1 MIFKCKNRKL
11 IKIVLLLEAILLPGT
26 LMFWVMLGTVWTR
39 FDFQILDFFYAQA
52 VQRGYGLP
60 RSSEIVYITITDD
73 SYAKFGT
80 HLLDRME
87 MARVNEVLAQ
97 LGPSVVAYDLIFPL
111 PMTPAADQRFADS
124 IEQLGA
130 AYLPIAPGELT
141 ATPQPFQW
149 GSGLAYERL
158 RSEQLRQPR
167 EQGKAQPFYSTRAL
181 MQFDA
186 FAEAA
191 FNTGHI
197 GASQDVDGV
206 FRHLPLLVKID
217 TAYLPSMALS
227 MFLDTVKVPWEAV
240 TVHWGHTMTIPA
252 LPGSTLTRDVVMPID
267 AQGRVFVPYAQPWG
281 YDFPNMAMH
290 NLLQLFDAPDLRG
303 NLQDFFENKF
313 VFIGDVSTGIA
324 DAGQTPLDR
333 YAPLVMMHAALMNG
347 LLTHTFYQQW
357 SFWDVLALVCLIG
370 ILVGLAAV
378 AQSSIV
384 LYATGAIIF
393 VGLLVLTGIEL
404 VHFTLFPVVSVFN
417 SFIVIFIGI
426 VIGLQVAIA
435 KDQAFI
441 RNTFAKYVSEK
452 VVNELLQHPE
462 LLHLGGEERIV
473 SVLFS
478 DIENFTTLSE
488 RLSPRELVSLLNSY
502 LTEMTAIVLEQ
513 GGIIDKYIGD
523 GIMAE
528 FGAPIP
534 VPHHAD
540 QAVRTALHMQRRLEE
555 LRPQWRQQ
563 GLPELRCRVGI
574 NTGTMIVGNIGS
586 EQVFNYT
593 VIGDPVNLAARLE
606 GANKYYQTLVMISE
620 FTHDCLTPNLFRTR
634 LLDAIRVKGR
644 LQPVKVYEVYG
655 ESTDGIVTDDL
666 KYYHAYDEACA
677 AYLERRF
684 DVARAQFEVALAIR
698 PTDIA
703 AREMLE
709 RMADLDPEALPD
721 DWDGVKTFETK

>member
-1 MIFKCKNRKL
+1 MTFKFKNRKL
-11 IKIVLLLEAILLPGT
+11 VNIVLLLEAILLPSV
-26 LMFWVMLGTVWTR
+26 LVFWMVFGTVWTSL
-39 FDFQILDFFYAQA
+39 DFQILDFFYAQA
-52 VQRGYGLP
+52 VQYGYGPP
-60 RSSEIVYITITDD
+60 RSSQIVYVTITDD

-80 HLLDRME
+80 RSVDRME
-87 MARVNEVLAQ
+87 MARVNEALAQ
-97 LGPSVVAYDLIFPL
+97 LGPTAVAYDLIFSL

-124 IEQLGA
+124 IKQLGVV
-130 AYLPIAPGELT
+130 YLPIAPDLSP
-141 ATPQPFQW
+141 TPQPFQW
-149 GSGLAYERL
+149 DNRLAYERV

-167 EQGKAQPFYSTRAL
+167 EQGVAQPLYITKAL

-186 FAEAA
+186 FAKAA

-197 GASQDVDGV
+197 GASQDADGV
-206 FRHLPLLVKID
+206 FRHLPLLVKMD
-217 TAYLPSMALS
+217 MAYLPSMALS
-227 MFLDTVKVPWEAV
+227 VFLDTIKVPWEAV

-252 LPGSTLTRDVVMPID
+252 VPGSTLTRDVVMPID
-267 AQGRVFVPYAQPWG
+267 NQGKVFVPYAQKWG
-281 YDFPNMAMH
+281 NDFPGMPMH
-290 NLLQLFDAPDLRG
+290 KLLQLFDDPDMRG
-303 NLQDFFENKF
+303 NLQEFFENKF

-333 YAPLVMMHAALMNG
+333 YAPLVMMHAALING
-347 LLTHTFYQQW
+347 LLTNTFYHQW
-357 SFWDVLALVCLIG
+357 SFWDVLALVCVLG
-370 ILVGLAAV
+370 ILVGLAAM
-378 AQSSIV
+378 AQSSMV
-384 LYATGAIIF
+384 LYATGASIV
-393 VGLLVLTGIEL
+393 VGLLVLTGIEW
-404 VHFTLFPVVSVFN
+404 VHFTLFPLVSVAS
-417 SFIVIFIGI
+417 SFLVIFFGI
-426 VIGLQVAIA
+426 VIGLEVAIT

-441 RNTFAKYVSEK
+441 RNAFAKYVSEK
-452 VVNELLQHPE
+452 VVNELLQRPE
-462 LLHLGGEERIV
+462 LLQLGGEERVV

-488 RLSPRELVSLLNSY
+488 RLSPQGLVSLLNTY

-513 GGIIDKYIGD
+513 GGIVDKYSGD

-574 NTGTMIVGNIGS
+574 NTGTMVVGNIGS

-593 VIGDPVNLAARLE
+593 VIGDAVNLASRLE
-606 GANKYYQTLVMISE
+606 GANKYYQTLIMISE

-644 LQPVKVYEVYG
+644 RQPVKVYEVYG
-655 ESTDGIVTDDL
+655 ESTDTIPSDDL
-666 KYYHAYDEACA
+666 AYYHAYDEACA

-684 DVARAQFEVALAIR
+684 DAARVQFEAALALR
-698 PTDIA
+698 PKDAA

-709 RMADLDPEALPD
+709 RMADLDPALLPD

>member
-1 MIFKCKNRKL
+1 MIFKFKNRKL
-11 IKIVLLLEAILLPGT
+11 IKIVLLLEAILLPSV
-26 LMFWVMLGTVWTR
+26 LLFWIAFGAVWTR
-39 FDFQILDFFYAQA
+39 LDFQILDLFYAQA
-52 VQRGYGLP
+52 VQRGYGPP
-60 RSSEIVYITITDD
+60 RSAQIVYVTITDD
-73 SYAKFGT
+73 SYDKFGT
-80 HLLDRME
+80 HILDRME
-87 MARVNEVLAQ
+87 MARVNEALAQ
-97 LGPSVVAYDLIFPL
+97 LGPAAVAYDLIFPL
-111 PMTPAADQRFADS
+111 PSIPAADQRFADS
-124 IEQLGA
+124 IKQLGA
-130 AYLPIAPGELT
+130 VYLPIAPDLT
-141 ATPQPFQW
+141 PTAQPFQW
-149 GSGLAYERL
+149 GNGLAYERL

-167 EQGKAQPFYSTRAL
+167 EQGAAQPLYVTRAL

-186 FAEAA
+186 FAAAA

-197 GASQDVDGV
+197 GAAQDADGV

-227 MFLDTVKVPWEAV
+227 VFLDTVKVPWTAV
-240 TVHWGHTMTIPA
+240 TVHWGHAMTIPA
-252 LPGSTLTRDVVMPID
+252 LPGSTLTRDIVIPID
-267 AQGRVFVPYAQPWG
+267 AQGRVFVPYTQKWG
-281 YDFPNMAMH
+281 QDFPAMPMH
-290 NLLQLFDAPDLRG
+290 KLLKDFDDPNIRG

-313 VFIGDVSTGIA
+313 VFVGDVSTGIA

-347 LLTHTFYQQW
+347 LLTHTFYHQW

-370 ILVGLAAV
+370 VLVGLAAM
-378 AQSSIV
+378 AQSSMV

-393 VGLLVLTGIEL
+393 VGLLVLTGIEW
-404 VHFTLFPVVSVFN
+404 VHFTLFPLVSVLN
-417 SFIVIFIGI
+417 SFLVIFFGI
-426 VIGLQVAIA
+426 VVGLEVAIA
-435 KDQAFI
+435 RDRAFI
-441 RNTFAKYVSEK
+441 RNAFAKYVSEK

-462 LLHLGGEERIV
+462 LLHLGGEERVV

-488 RLSPRELVSLLNSY
+488 RLSPRELVSLLNNY

-534 VPHHAD
+534 VLHHAD

-574 NTGTMIVGNIGS
+574 NTGIMVVGNIGS

-634 LLDAIRVKGR
+634 LLDAVRVKGR
-644 LQPVKVYEVYG
+644 SQPVKVYEVYG
-655 ESTDGIVTDDL
+655 ESTDDFSADDL
-666 KYYHAYDEACA
+666 AYYQAYHEACA

-684 DVARAQFEVALAIR
+684 DVARAQFEAALALR
-698 PTDIA
+698 PKDTA
-703 AREMLE
+703 AREMLY
-709 RMADLDPEALPD
+709 RMADLDPAALPD
-721 DWDGVKTFETK
+721 DWDGVMTFETK

>member
-11 IKIVLLLEAILLPGT
+11 IKIVLLLEVVLLPSV
-26 LMFWVMLGTVWTR
+26 LVFWMVLGNVWMS

-52 VQRGYGLP
+52 VQHGYGPP
-60 RSSEIVYITITDD
+60 RSSHIAYVTITDD
-73 SYAKFGT
+73 SYAQFGT
-80 HLLDRME
+80 HILDRME
-87 MARVNEVLAQ
+87 MARVNEALAQ
-97 LGPSVVAYDLIFPL
+97 LGPVAVAYDLIFPL
-111 PMTPAADQRFADS
+111 PNIPAADQRFADS
-124 IEQLGA
+124 IKQLGA
-130 AYLPIAPGELT
+130 IYLPIAPDLT
-141 ATPQPFQW
+141 PTAQPFQW
-149 GSGLAYERL
+149 GNRLAYERL
-158 RSEQLRQPR
+158 RSAQLRQPR
-167 EQGKAQPFYSTRAL
+167 EQGAAQPLYGTSAL

-186 FAEAA
+186 FAAAA

-197 GASQDVDGV
+197 GASQDADGV
-206 FRHLPLLVKID
+206 YRHIPLLVKID

-227 MFLDTVKVPWEAV
+227 VFLDAVKVPWEAV
-240 TVHWGHTMTIPA
+240 TVHWGRTMTIPA
-252 LPGSTLTRDVVMPID
+252 LPGSTLRRDIVMPID
-267 AQGRVFVPYAQPWG
+267 AQGRLFVPYAQKWG
-281 YDFPNMAMH
+281 NDFPAMPMH
-290 NLLQLFDAPDLRG
+290 KLLKLFDDPDMRG
-303 NLQDFFENKF
+303 NLQEFFENKF
-313 VFIGDVSTGIA
+313 VFVGDVSTGIA
-324 DAGQTPLDR
+324 DVGQTPLDR

-347 LLTHTFYQQW
+347 LLTNTFYQQW
-357 SFWDVLALVCLIG
+357 SFWEGLALVCLIG
-370 ILVGLAAV
+370 LLVGLAAM
-378 AQSSIV
+378 AQPSMV

-393 VGLLVLTGIEL
+393 VGLLVLTGLEL
-404 VHFTLFPVVSVFN
+404 MHFTLFPLVSVLT
-417 SFIVIFIGI
+417 SFLVIFFGI
-426 VIGLQVAIA
+426 VIGLEVAIA

-462 LLHLGGEERIV
+462 LLHLGGEERVV

-488 RLSPRELVSLLNSY
+488 RLSPQALVGLLNNY

-540 QAVRTALHMQRRLEE
+540 QAVRTALHMQRRLEQ

-574 NTGTMIVGNIGS
+574 NTGSMVVGNIGS

-620 FTHDCLTPNLFRTR
+620 FTHDCLTPKLFRTR

-655 ESTDGIVTDDL
+655 ESTDDIPADDL
-666 KYYHAYDEACA
+666 AYYHAYDEACA

-684 DVARAQFEVALAIR
+684 EVARAQFAAALALR
-698 PTDIA
+698 PKDTA
-703 AREMLE
+703 AREMLD
-709 RMADLDPEALPD
+709 RMAELDPEVLPD

>member
-11 IKIVLLLEAILLPGT
+11 IKIVLLLEAILLPSV
-26 LMFWVMLGTVWTR
+26 LIFWVVLGTVWTS

-52 VQRGYGLP
+52 VQYGYGPP
-60 RSSEIVYITITDD
+60 RSAQIVYVTITDD
-73 SYAKFGT
+73 SYARFGT
-80 HLLDRME
+80 RLLDRME
-87 MARVNEVLAQ
+87 MARVNAALAQ
-97 LGPSVVAYDLIFPL
+97 LGPAAVAYDLVFSL
-111 PMTPAADQRFADS
+111 PMAPAADQRFADS
-124 IEQLGA
+124 MKQLGTV
-130 AYLPIAPGELT
+130 YLPIALDLT
-141 ATPQPFQW
+141 PTPQAFQW
-149 GSGLAYERL
+149 DHRLAYERL

-167 EQGKAQPFYSTRAL
+167 EQGVAQPLYGTKAL

-197 GASQDVDGV
+197 GASQDPDGV
-206 FRHLPLLVKID
+206 FRHLSLLVKMD

-227 MFLDTVKVPWEAV
+227 VFLDTVKVPWEAV

-252 LPGSTLTRDVVMPID
+252 LPGSTLTRDVVIPID
-267 AQGRVFVPYAQPWG
+267 HQGRVFVPYAQKWG
-281 YDFPNMAMH
+281 QDFPAMPMH
-290 NLLQLFDAPDLRG
+290 KLLELFDEPDMRG
-303 NLQDFFENKF
+303 NLQEFFENKF

-347 LLTHTFYQQW
+347 LLTNTFYHQW

-370 ILVGLAAV
+370 ILVGLAAMV
-378 AQSSIV
+378 QSSMV

-393 VGLLVLTGIEL
+393 AGLLVLTGLEW
-404 VHFTLFPVVSVFN
+404 VHFTLFPLVSVLN
-417 SFIVIFIGI
+417 SFLVIFFGT
-426 VIGLQVAIA
+426 VVGLEVAIT

-441 RNTFAKYVSEK
+441 RNAFAKYVSEK

-462 LLHLGGEERIV
+462 LLHLGGEERV
-473 SVLFS
+473 VTVLFS

-488 RLSPRELVSLLNSY
+488 RLSPRELVSLLNTY

-513 GGIIDKYIGD
+513 GGIIDKYSGD

-528 FGAPIP
+528 YGAPIP
-534 VPHHAD
+534 VPQHAD
-540 QAVRTALHMQRRLEE
+540 QAVRTALHMQRRLQE
-555 LRPQWRQQ
+555 LRPLWRQQ
-563 GLPELRCRVGI
+563 GLPELHCRVGI
-574 NTGTMIVGNIGS
+574 NTGTMVVGNIGS

-593 VIGDPVNLAARLE
+593 VIGDAVNLASRLE
-606 GANKYYQTLVMISE
+606 GANKYYQTFVMISE
-620 FTHDCLTPNLFRTR
+620 STHDCLTPNLFRAR

-655 ESTDGIVTDDL
+655 ESTDTISPDDL
-666 KYYHAYDEACA
+666 AYYHAYDEACA

-684 DVARAQFEVALAIR
+684 DVARAQFEAALALR
-698 PTDIA
+698 PADAA
-703 AREMLE
+703 AREMLA
-709 RMADLDPEALPD
+709 RMADLDPAGLPA

>member
-1 MIFKCKNRKL
+1 MIFKFKNRKL
-11 IKIVLLLEAILLPGT
+11 IRIVLLLEAVLLPSV
-26 LMFWVMLGTVWTR
+26 LVFWVVLGRVWTS

-52 VQRGYGLP
+52 VQYGYGPP
-60 RSSEIVYITITDD
+60 RSSQIVYVTITDD

-80 HLLDRME
+80 RLLDRME
-87 MARVNEVLAQ
+87 MARVNEALAQ
-97 LGPSVVAYDLIFPL
+97 LGPAAVAYDLIFSL
-111 PMTPAADQRFADS
+111 PMAPAADQRFADS
-124 IEQLGA
+124 IKQLGA
-130 AYLPIAPGELT
+130 VYLPIGPELT
-141 ATPQPFQW
+141 PTAQPFQW
-149 GSGLAYERL
+149 GNRVAYERL

-167 EQGKAQPFYSTRAL
+167 EQGVAQPLYVTKAL

-197 GASQDVDGV
+197 GASQDADGV
-206 FRHLPLLVKID
+206 FRHLPLLVKMD
-217 TAYLPSMALS
+217 TAYLPSMSLS
-227 MFLDTVKVPWEAV
+227 VFLDTVKVPWEAV
-240 TVHWGHTMTIPA
+240 TVHWGHAMTIPA

-267 AQGRVFVPYAQPWG
+267 NQGRVFVPYAQKWG
-281 YDFPNMAMH
+281 HDFPAMPMH
-290 NLLQLFDAPDLRG
+290 KLLQDFDDPNIRG

-313 VFIGDVSTGIA
+313 VFVGDVSTGIA

-347 LLTHTFYQQW
+347 LLTNTFYYQW
-357 SFWDVLALVCLIG
+357 SFWDVLALVCVIG
-370 ILVGLAAV
+370 ILVGLAAMV
-378 AQSSIV
+378 QASTV
-384 LYATGAIIF
+384 LYATGASIF
-393 VGLLVLTGIEL
+393 AGLLVLTGIEWA
-404 VHFTLFPVVSVFN
+404 HFTLFPLVSVLN
-417 SFIVIFIGI
+417 SFLVIFFGI
-426 VIGLQVAIA
+426 VIGLEVAIT

-441 RNTFAKYVSEK
+441 RNAFAKYVSEK
-452 VVNELLQHPE
+452 VVNELLRHPA
-462 LLHLGGEERIV
+462 LLHLGGEERVV

-488 RLSPRELVSLLNSY
+488 RLSPRELVRLLNIY

-513 GGIIDKYIGD
+513 GGIIDKYSGD

-528 FGAPIP
+528 YGAPIP

-574 NTGTMIVGNIGS
+574 NTGTMVVGNIGS

-593 VIGDPVNLAARLE
+593 VIGDAVNLGSRLE
-606 GANKYYQTLVMISE
+606 GANKHYQTWVMISE

-634 LLDAIRVKGR
+634 LLDAIRVKGK

-655 ESTDGIVTDDL
+655 ESTDAIPADDL
-666 KYYHAYDEACA
+666 AYYHAYDKACA
-677 AYLERRF
+677 AYMERRF
-684 DVARAQFEVALAIR
+684 EMARAQFEAALALR
-698 PTDIA
+698 PKDTA
-703 AREMLE
+703 AREMLD
-709 RMADLDPEALPD
+709 RMADLDPAALPA

>member
-1 MIFKCKNRKL
+1 MTFKFKNRKL
-11 IKIVLLLEAILLPGT
+11 IKIVLLLEAILLPSV
-26 LMFWVMLGTVWTR
+26 LVFWAIFGTVWTR
-39 FDFQILDFFYAQA
+39 LDFQVLDLFYAQA
-52 VQRGYGLP
+52 VQHGYGPP
-60 RSSEIVYITITDD
+60 RSSQIVYVTITDD
-73 SYAKFGT
+73 SYDKFGT

-87 MARVNEVLAQ
+87 MARVNEALTQ
-97 LGPSVVAYDLIFPL
+97 LGPAAVAYDLVFPL
-111 PMTPAADQRFADS
+111 PMTPTADQRFADS
-124 IEQLGA
+124 IKQLGA
-130 AYLPIAPGELT
+130 VYLPIAPDDLT
-141 ATPQPFQW
+141 PTAQPFQW
-149 GSGLAYERL
+149 GNRRAYERL

-167 EQGKAQPFYSTRAL
+167 EQGAAQPLYVTRAL

-197 GASQDVDGV
+197 GASQDADGV
-206 FRHLPLLVKID
+206 FRHLPLLVKVD
-217 TAYLPSMALS
+217 TAYLPSMSLS
-227 MFLDTVKVPWEAV
+227 VFLDMAKVPWAAV
-240 TVHWGHTMTIPA
+240 MVHWGRTMTIPA
-252 LPGSTLTRDVVMPID
+252 LPGSTLTRDVVIPID
-267 AQGRVFVPYAQPWG
+267 AQGRVFVPYAQKWG
-281 YDFPNMAMH
+281 DDFPAMSMH
-290 NLLQLFDAPDLRG
+290 KLLQDFDDPNIRG

-347 LLTHTFYQQW
+347 LLTNTFYYQW

-370 ILVGLAAV
+370 LLVGLAAMV
-378 AQSSIV
+378 QSSLV
-384 LYATGAIIF
+384 LYATGTVIF

-404 VHFTLFPVVSVFN
+404 VHFTLFPLVSVLN
-417 SFIVIFIGI
+417 SFLVIFFGI
-426 VIGLQVAIA
+426 VIGLEVAIA

-441 RNTFAKYVSEK
+441 RNAFAKYVSEK

-462 LLHLGGEERIV
+462 LLHLGGEERVV

-488 RLSPRELVSLLNSY
+488 RLSPRELVSLLNNY

-513 GGIIDKYIGD
+513 GGIIDKYSGD

-528 FGAPIP
+528 YGAPIP

-555 LRPQWRQQ
+555 LRPQWRQM

-574 NTGTMIVGNIGS
+574 NTGTMVVGNIGS

-593 VIGDPVNLAARLE
+593 VIGDAVNLASRLE
-606 GANKYYQTLVMISE
+606 GANKHYQTWVMISE
-620 FTHDCLTPNLFRTR
+620 FTYDCLTPNLFRTR
-634 LLDAIRVKGR
+634 LLDAVRVKGR
-644 LQPVKVYEVYG
+644 SQPVKIYEVYG
-655 ESTDGIVTDDL
+655 ESTDDIPAEEL
-666 KYYHAYDEACA
+666 QYYHAYHEACA

-684 DVARAQFEVALAIR
+684 DVACARFEAALAVR
-698 PTDIA
+698 PEDTA
-703 AREMLE
+703 AREMLG
-709 RMADLDPEALPD
+709 RMAGLDPAALPD
-721 DWDGVKTFETK
+721 DWDGVMTFETK

>member
-1 MIFKCKNRKL
+1 MIFKYKNRKL
-11 IKIVLLLEAILLPGT
+11 IKIVLLLEAILLPST
-26 LMFWVMLGTVWTR
+26 LVFWVVLGTVWTR
-39 FDFQILDFFYAQA
+39 FDFQILDFFYAQV
-52 VQRGYGLP
+52 VQRGYGPP
-60 RSSEIVYITITDD
+60 RSSQIVYVTITDD

-80 HLLDRME
+80 RLLDRME
-87 MARVNEVLAQ
+87 MARVNEALAQ
-97 LGPSVVAYDLIFPL
+97 LGPSAVAYDLIFPL

-124 IEQLGA
+124 IKQLGA
-130 AYLPIAPGELT
+130 VYLPIAPGELT
-141 ATPQPFQW
+141 STLQPFQW
-149 GSGLAYERL
+149 GNGLAYERL
-158 RSEQLRQPR
+158 RSKQLRKPR
-167 EQGKAQPFYSTRAL
+167 EQGKAQPFYSARAL

-191 FNTGHI
+191 FDTGHI
-197 GASQDVDGV
+197 GASQDADGV

-217 TAYLPSMALS
+217 TAYLPSMSLS
-227 MFLDTVKVPWEAV
+227 MFLDMVKVPWEAV
-240 TVHWGHTMTIPA
+240 TVHWGHAMTIPA
-252 LPGSTLTRDVVMPID
+252 FPGSTLTRDIVIPID
-267 AQGRVFVPYAQPWG
+267 AQGRVFVPYAQKWG
-281 YDFPNMAMH
+281 YDFPAMPMH
-290 NLLQLFDAPDLRG
+290 ELLQLFDDHDLRG

-333 YAPLVMMHAALMNG
+333 YAPLVIMHAALMNG

-370 ILVGLAAV
+370 TLVGLAAV

-384 LYATGAIIF
+384 LYAAGAIIL

-404 VHFTLFPVVSVFN
+404 VHFTLFPLVSVFN
-417 SFIVIFIGI
+417 SFIAIFFGI

-462 LLHLGGEERIV
+462 LLHLGGEERVV

-488 RLSPRELVSLLNSY
+488 RLSPQELVRLLNNY

-534 VPHHAD
+534 VLHHAD

-574 NTGTMIVGNIGS
+574 NTGSMVVGNIGS

-620 FTHDCLTPNLFRTR
+620 FTHDRLTPNLFRTR

-644 LQPVKVYEVYG
+644 LQPVKGYEVYG
-655 ESTDGIVTDDL
+655 ESTDGIVADDL
-666 KYYHAYDEACA
+666 KYYHAYDEACT

-698 PTDIA
+698 PTDTA

>member
-1 MIFKCKNRKL
+1 MIFKFKNRKL
-11 IKIVLLLEAILLPGT
+11 IKIVLLLEAVLLPSV
-26 LMFWVMLGTVWTR
+26 LVFWIAFGTVWTR
-39 FDFQILDFFYAQA
+39 IDFQLLDLFYAQA
-52 VQRGYGLP
+52 VRYGYGPP
-60 RSSEIVYITITDD
+60 RSAQIVYVTITDD
-73 SYAKFGT
+73 SYDKFST
-80 HLLDRME
+80 HILDRMD
-87 MARVNEVLAQ
+87 MARVNEALGQ
-97 LGPSVVAYDLIFPL
+97 LGPAAVAYDLIFPL
-111 PMTPAADQRFADS
+111 PSIPAADQRFADS
-124 IEQLGA
+124 IKQLGA
-130 AYLPIAPGELT
+130 VYLPIAPDLT
-141 ATPQPFQW
+141 PTAQPFQW
-149 GSGLAYERL
+149 DNRLAYERL

-167 EQGKAQPFYSTRAL
+167 EQGKAQPLYVTSAR
-181 MQFDA
+181 MQCDA
-186 FAEAA
+186 FAAAA

-197 GASQDVDGV
+197 GASQDADGV
-206 FRHLPLLVKID
+206 SRHLPLLVKID
-217 TAYLPSMALS
+217 TAYLPSMSLS
-227 MFLDTVKVPWEAV
+227 VFLDMVKVPWEAV

-252 LPGSTLTRDVVMPID
+252 LPGSTLTRDVVIPID
-267 AQGRVFVPYAQPWG
+267 LQGRVFVPYAQRWG
-281 YDFPNMAMH
+281 NDFPAMSMH
-290 NLLQLFDAPDLRG
+290 KLFQDFDDPDIRG

-347 LLTHTFYQQW
+347 LLTNTFYYQW
-357 SFWDVLALVCLIG
+357 SFWDVLALVCLLG
-370 ILVGLAAV
+370 LLVGLAAMV
-378 AQSSIV
+378 QSSML

-393 VGLLVLTGIEL
+393 VGLLVLTGIEWM
-404 VHFTLFPVVSVFN
+404 HFTLFPLVSVLN
-417 SFIVIFIGI
+417 SFLVIFFGI
-426 VIGLQVAIA
+426 VIGLEVAIA
-435 KDQAFI
+435 EDQAFI

-462 LLHLGGEERIV
+462 LLHLGGEERVI
-473 SVLFS
+473 SLLFS
-478 DIENFTTLSE
+478 DIENFTTVSE
-488 RLSPRELVSLLNSY
+488 RLSPRELVSLLNDY

-513 GGIIDKYIGD
+513 EGIIDKYIGD

-528 FGAPIP
+528 FGSPIP
-534 VPHHAD
+534 IPHHAD

-574 NTGTMIVGNIGS
+574 NTGTMVVGNIGS

-655 ESTDGIVTDDL
+655 ESTDAIPADDL
-666 KYYHAYDEACA
+666 EYYHAYDAACA

-684 DVARAQFEVALAIR
+684 DVARTQFEAALAIH
-698 PTDIA
+698 PQDTA

-709 RMADLDPEALPD
+709 RMADLDPEVLPD